1 MFLASYLSF
10 GEEKFYV
17 KKKKKTKIIQKPLVE
32 IKIFFEIHNK
42 NIHCYFSAF
51 FEKNVAKYTC

>member
-17 KKKKKTKIIQKPLVE
+17 KKKKKDQNNTKTTGW
-32 IKIFFEIHNK
+32 N
-42 NIHCYFSAF
+42 
-51 FEKNVAKYTC
+51 